1 MSKFRY
7 KFSPKILLLA
17 VLGAALAVTCLV
29 WNIVRLVKIILSQDV
44 IAYAVISVAVAI
56 FMSLVFLV
64 LIAAML
70 IDSSY
75 VFEKNYLTVKFG
87 FIKTGY
93 KYSEI
98 KQIVWFKENN
108 KLTMFH
114 EDESFTNVVI
124 SDNFYREFADE
135 LIKRNDKTVYFEDL
149 GKNK

>member
-7 KFSPKILLLA
+7 KFSAKILILT
-17 VLGAALAVTCLV
+17 VLGAVLAVTCLV
-29 WNIVRLVKIILSQDV
+29 WNIVRLVRIIQSEDV
-44 IAYAVISVAVAI
+44 GAYAVISVAVAI
-56 FMSLVFLV
+56 FMSLVFIF

-70 IDSSY
+70 VDSSY

-87 FIKTGY
+87 FIKTAY

-98 KQIVWFKENN
+98 KQIVWFKDNN

-124 SDNFYREFADE
+124 SDNFYREFSDE
-135 LIKRNDKTVYFEDL
+135 LIKHNDKIIYHEDL
-149 GKNK
+149 GKN